1 MSVHVFPILNPPPIS
16 LPILK
21 VKMDDFLNTHNILLL
36 IKCTYHSIILIFE
49 AGKVIVNLRNYTP
62 VYIFSPKAI
71 FKVTTCH

>member
-1 MSVHVFPILNPPPIS
+1 MGVHAFPILNTPPTS

-21 VKMDDFLNTHNILLL
+21 VKTDDFLNTHNIHLL
-36 IKCTYHSIILIFE
+36 IKCTYHSMILIFE
-49 AGKVIVNLRNYTP
+49 AGKVIVNLRNHTP